1 MRRLLTI
8 LAIATCAV
16 AGPAAQEQAKKEQ
29 VKHPDFSGT
38 WVVDV
43 EKSNSAAGRAPG
55 TGRAGAPI
63 TVKQDARTVKILMV
77 NGVEKATYY
86 LDGKEVPNKI
96 PELASGGQNPSRNLP
111 TPGTDEIYKSTWQ
124 GQKLVTTMTGRGAN
138 GPTSATET
146 RYLEGQW
153 MVVEGVRKTPA
164 GDVKATL
171 YWKRVPKSTGLES

>member
-8 LAIATCAV
+8 LAIAAVTV
-16 AGPAAQEQAKKEQ
+16 AGSAAQEQAKKEQ

-43 EKSNSAAGRAPG
+43 EKTNAAAGRAPG

-63 TVKQDARTVKILMV
+63 TVKQDAITVKIIMV
-77 NGVEKATYY
+77 NGVEKETYS
-86 LDGKEVPNKI
+86 LDGKEVAHKI
-96 PELASGGQNPSRNLP
+96 PALTSGGQNLARNLP
-111 TPGTDEIYKSTWQ
+111 TPGTTETYKSTWQ
-124 GQKLVTTMTGRGAN
+124 GQKLVTTMTGQGAN

-153 MVVEGVRKTPA
+153 MVVEGVRKTPT
-164 GDVKATL
+164 GDVKTTL
-171 YWKRVPKSTGLES
+171 YWKRVPKS